1 MGQALS
7 RFTDCGLLHVLVGD
21 PDYEIEDGQIQY
33 SASRR
38 SRDKTQIEQRVA
50 DALPKREER
59 CARLSREIEQNQEE
73 AMRCRAMIMNAKTPP
88 AMRKQ
93 AIGRADRL
101 LKDINRLSGARN
113 REQLLIRQGRT
124 LLERVNNAATGA
136 TDEEFLSDL
145 NSLASHVNASPAA
158 VEKLE
163 QTGESL
169 EEHHHAFG
177 DYDAALGNV
186 LSRLENANG
195 ADEIV
200 DLQEASIN
208 EKDVMSALES
218 MFQTQNITTTM
229 ADQGTYAGA
238 QYEEVVLNMPSVPD
252 ASLPRG
258 RNVQN
263 DTAIAVTNDGRART
277 TQTRRNNFSDLY

>member
-1 MGQALS
+1 MLS
-7 RFTDCGLLHVLVGD
+7 NLTDCGILHIVVGD
-21 PDYEIEDGQIQY
+21 PDYEINNGQIQY
-33 SASRR
+33 SAAKR

-59 CARLSREIEQNQEE
+59 CAKLTREIVQNQEE
-73 AMRCRAMIMNAKTPP
+73 TMRCRLIIMNARTAP

-101 LKDINRLSGARN
+101 LKDINRLSGTRQ
-113 REQLLIRQGRT
+113 REQLLIRQGRAV
-124 LLERVNNAATGA
+124 LDRVNSAATGA
-136 TDEEFLSDL
+136 TDQEYLSDL
-145 NSLASHVNASPAA
+145 NSLASHVNASPEALD
-158 VEKLE
+158 KLE

-169 EEHHHAFG
+169 EEHHQTFG
-177 DYDAALGNV
+177 EYDSALGNV

-218 MFQTQNITTTM
+218 MFQTQHAAPTTTTM

-238 QYEEVVLNMPSVPD
+238 QYEEVSLNMPNAPD
-252 ASLPRG
+252 GSLPRG
-258 RNVQN
+258 RSVQN
-263 DTAIAVTNDGRART
+263 DTAIAVTTDGSART
-277 TQTRRNNFSDLY
+277 THTRRNNFSDLY